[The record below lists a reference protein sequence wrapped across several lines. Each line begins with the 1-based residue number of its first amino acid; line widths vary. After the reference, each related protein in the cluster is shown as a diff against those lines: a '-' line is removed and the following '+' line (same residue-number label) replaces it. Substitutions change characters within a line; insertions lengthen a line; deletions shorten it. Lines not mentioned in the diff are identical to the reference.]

1 MNNQNK
7 QTHENMQLCQ
17 ACKPKT
23 LCCVQAHGEIRL
35 AGRMKAYALGDNNNS
50 GSFEMH

>member
-1 MNNQNK
+1 M
-7 QTHENMQLCQ
+7 CQ

-35 AGRMKAYALGDNNNS
+35 AGRMKAFALGDNNNS
-50 GSFEMH
+50 GRVGALRCIEKDEIDE